1 MTKQIYYLQS
11 CDEWKQT
18 SSMRLLFI
26 GTSKQK
32 LKMRI
37 SKEIEDGNM
46 EYKPKSSER
55 IYNNKT
61 HIYEEKEN
69 TPKQQAKLFRKDF
82 DNMLPYF
89 VDAELKYGTFDV
101 VEDNSDI

>member
-1 MTKQIYYLQS
+1 MAKQIYYLQS
-11 CDEWKQT
+11 CDEYKQN

-46 EYKPKSSER
+46 KYKPVSLTRDFDNHELSWKE
-55 IYNNKT
+55 
-61 HIYEEKEN
+61 HEN
-69 TPKQQAKLFRKDF
+69 TPRQQAKLFRKDF
-82 DNMLPYF
+82 DTMLPYF
-89 VDAELKYGTFDV
+89 VDSELKYGTFDV
-101 VEDNSDI
+101 VDDNSDV

>member
-1 MTKQIYYLQS
+1 MAKQIYYLQS
-11 CDEWKQT
+11 CDEYKQY

-37 SKEIEDGNM
+37 SKEIENGNM
-46 EYKPKSSER
+46 EYKPVSQTRDFEKPEPSW
-55 IYNNKT
+55 KT
-61 HIYEEKEN
+61 HEN

-82 DNMLPYF
+82 DTILPYF
-89 VDAELKYGTFDV
+89 VDSELKYGTFDV
-101 VEDNSDI
+101 VDDNSDI